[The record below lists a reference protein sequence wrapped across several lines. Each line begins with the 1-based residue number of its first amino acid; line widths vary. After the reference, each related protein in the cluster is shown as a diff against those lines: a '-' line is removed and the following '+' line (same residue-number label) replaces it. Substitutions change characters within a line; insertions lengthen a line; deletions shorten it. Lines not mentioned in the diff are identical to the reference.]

1 MINGIFSKG
10 FDELS
15 KYFDGV
21 YCTNSYRDITF
32 LWKVKGYMN
41 RNFKQLNVF

>member
-10 FDELS
+10 FEELS
-15 KYFDGV
+15 KYFDGI

-32 LWKVKGYMN
+32 PHSIKGYLN
-41 RNFKQLNVF
+41 RNSQQLNIF